1 MSTPNKPTI
10 KRRTTTEPR
19 PTPDMAAAF
28 PDRTRPQ
35 VKNTSFNLP
44 IELHE
49 RLRVLAFQQNT
60 TMKDLIVEA
69 VEKAYPAS

>member
-1 MSTPNKPTI
+1 MSTPNKPII
-10 KRRTTTEPR
+10 KRRDPNESRTA
-19 PTPDMAAAF
+19 PDMTAAF
-28 PDRTRPQ
+28 LDRTRPQ

-49 RLRVLAFQQNT
+49 RLRVLAFQRNT

-69 VEKAYPAS
+69 VEKTYPAS